1 MSPIE
6 LSTLRKKRA
15 AALLF
20 TRKKLKI
27 TKLKLSQQTG
37 LSRPTIDRIESGEY
51 SWSIDTEMIYLSG
64 LHLNEV
70 KN

>member
-64 LHLNEV
+64 LNLNEV

>member
-6 LSTLRKKRA
+6 LSDLRKKRA
-15 AALLF
+15 SALLF
-20 TRKKLKI
+20 ARKRLRI
-27 TKLKLSQQTG
+27 TKLKLSQVTG

-64 LHLNEV
+64 LKLNEV